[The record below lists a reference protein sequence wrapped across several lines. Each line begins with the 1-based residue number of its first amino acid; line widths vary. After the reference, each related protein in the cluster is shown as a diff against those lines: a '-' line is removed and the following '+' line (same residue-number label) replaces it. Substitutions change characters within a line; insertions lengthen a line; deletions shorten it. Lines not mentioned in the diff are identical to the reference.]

1 MTTVFRRTVVLA
13 ACCVT
18 ACTVSDS
25 SQAAD
30 SEAAIAPGTGAA
42 PSTSPAVPVAP
53 STGTSA
59 TTSPSATRPARS
71 VGTVAFDGVPPL
83 RVGMSANDARRALGL
98 PRQST
103 SKTGESCSYLDTR
116 GKSHAFVMMEND
128 TIVRFEARD
137 RSLATEAGARVGDTE
152 ASVLDRYRGRVTVQP
167 HKYLSGGHYLV
178 VTTPADAKR
187 RLVFETDGQLV
198 TAFRVGRRLAV
209 EYVEG
214 CG

>member
-13 ACCVT
+13 ACCLT

-25 SQAAD
+25 SSAAD
-30 SEAAIAPGTGAA
+30 SEAAIAP
-42 PSTSPAVPVAP
+42 
-53 STGTSA
+53 
-59 TTSPSATRPARS
+59 
-71 VGTVAFDGVPPL
+71 GTVAFDGVPPL

-198 TAFRVGRRLAV
+198 TAFRVGRRPAV